1 MESLLNMDSQIVND
15 AVKTT
20 VAEHL
25 ENDPFNIKDDNAT
38 AIGAIAED
46 DVQNNSVIDSLID
59 LLPFEMNFPGLEF
72 CGPGSHL
79 EERLNRGEQGV
90 NQLDKACL
98 QHDLV
103 YAAKDKDRRKA
114 DRILAD
120 KAFSRMLSFDAEPD
134 ERTAAL
140 VTACCMI
147 SKITFEKFFERIQK
161 AIGLNK
167 KKKNKIPAD
176 KKKQI
181 KVVVHKERSKQQ
193 KKNITKKNKKKNG
206 KNIE

>member
-1 MESLLNMDSQIVND
+1 MESFINDNLQTVFEEEEEGETEEAVPAVDVNH
-15 AVKTT
+15 V
-20 VAEHL
+20 
-25 ENDPFNIKDDNAT
+25 ENDLANNNADENE
-38 AIGAIAED
+38 GD
-46 DVQNNSVIDSLID
+46 RSVFDALID
-59 LLPFEMNFPGLEF
+59 LLPFEMNFPGMEF

-79 EERLNRGEQGV
+79 EERLDRGEQGV
-90 NQLDKACL
+90 NLLDKACL

-103 YAAKDKDRRKA
+103 YASKNKDRRKA
-114 DRILAD
+114 DRVLAD

-167 KKKNKIPAD
+167 KKKKKNIIPDA

-181 KVVVHKERSKQQ
+181 RVVHKESKV
-193 KKNITKKNKKKNG
+193 KKTKKNKKKKDG
-206 KNIE
+206 KNFE